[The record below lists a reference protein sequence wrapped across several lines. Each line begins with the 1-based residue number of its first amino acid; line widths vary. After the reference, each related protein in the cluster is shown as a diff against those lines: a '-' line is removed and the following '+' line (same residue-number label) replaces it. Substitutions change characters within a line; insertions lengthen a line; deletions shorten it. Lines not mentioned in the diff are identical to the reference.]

1 MTIITA
7 LITSVIGSFLFGR
20 FYLNLQYH
28 KSNAGFRQ
36 QQIIDCTTD
45 LIACYQKNGQIDQDL
60 HIKYQYAL
68 SEVIEKLII
77 TYGID
82 PAIQKD
88 INENEFPA
96 FTNEKLEDNIPFF
109 KENIRPV
116 MIDLNNNAFIGWI
129 NWVPNVK
136 RLTTLWSL
144 CFTLEELILNLDYLQ
159 AKQREVPNTMLSVK
173 NGLLTV
179 NDSKNY
185 SKEIEKINKCHTTI
199 KELWFNWIT
208 LNKLR

>member
-144 CFTLEELILNLDYLQ
+144 CFTLEELILNLDYLL